1 MEENIERTCKLKVK
15 ENMEC
20 EMRKREKEMTLCTE
34 NAHHVVK
41 VRVRIK
47 EEYKEKCLGFL
58 LLGSLELGL
67 LFNYTYFIFLYIT
80 YFHLYFFLVALLI

>member
-20 EMRKREKEMTLCTE
+20 EMRKREKEMTLCTA

-67 LFNYTYFIFLYIT
+67 PFSIIHISYFYM
-80 YFHLYFFLVALLI
+80 

>member
-20 EMRKREKEMTLCTE
+20 EMRKREKEMTLCTA

-47 EEYKEKCLGFL
+47 EEYKEKCCNTPIFKTRDNKELIKVLGYH
-58 LLGSLELGL
+58 LGIRKPLKINKRE
-67 LFNYTYFIFLYIT
+67 
-80 YFHLYFFLVALLI
+80 